1 MTLKV
6 GKEKAQLRVRERLED
21 AKLLALD
28 LEEGA
33 VSLQKLQMTLPLE
46 PLGVVWSC

>member
-1 MTLKV
+1 M
-6 GKEKAQLRVRERLED
+6 KEGIRRVRIRDSFED

-46 PLGVVWSC
+46 PLGAVWSC